1 MSNDSRSLADTEVH
15 YLTSEAVGDEFKLF
29 VGHCPGQGATNEPP
43 VVLFLTDAN
52 GNFGSAIDIVRNM
65 QLSRHLPPM
74 VVVGIGYRRGALAD
88 TLDLRTRDLTPTVDP
103 TFVKFFPEQPETG
116 GAANFLAFIT
126 EELKPWVA
134 ERLGVDPD
142 HSAYFGHSFGGL
154 FGVFTLLTRPETF
167 QRYAIG
173 SPSLWWNAGASF
185 ELEAAYAEAHADLD
199 AKAYFGI
206 GALETQDG
214 RHRESSNLPAE
225 ARARSNAIYIDMV
238 DDMKRFVE
246 TLEARRY
253 PSLQIESEIFP
264 DEFHVTVPTLNLSR
278 GLRQLFDAPG

>member
-1 MSNDSRSLADTEVH
+1 MSNDSSSLADTEVH
-15 YLTSEAVGDEFKLF
+15 YLASEAVGDEFKLF
-29 VGHCPGQGATNEPP
+29 VGHCPGEAAAKEPP

-52 GNFGSAIDIVRNM
+52 GTFGSAIDIIRSM
-65 QLSRHLPPM
+65 QLAQHLPSM
-74 VVVGIGYRRGALAD
+74 VVVGIGYRRGGLAD

-103 TFVKFFPEQPETG
+103 AFVEFFPQQRETG
-116 GAANFLAFIT
+116 GATNFLAFIT
-126 EELKPWVA
+126 EELKPWVR
-134 ERLGVDPD
+134 ERLAVDPD
-142 HSAYFGHSFGGL
+142 RSVYFGHSFGGL
-154 FGVFTLLTRPETF
+154 FGVFTLLTKPETF
-167 QRYAIG
+167 ERYAIG
-173 SPSLWWNAGASF
+173 SPSLWWNAGTSF
-185 ELEAAYAEAHADLD
+185 DLEAAYAEAHADLD

-206 GALETQDG
+206 GALETQKG
-214 RHRESSNLPAE
+214 RHRESRNLPEE

-253 PSLQIESEIFP
+253 PSLRIEAEVFP